1 MTGLKIKQMR
11 FREYS
16 RDGNVIA
23 LQPPGGNDVNP
34 GCASLPAEEGLRLME
49 AFMVLRTLEDRHA
62 VIRLAEQ
69 LASKK

>member
-1 MTGLKIKQMR
+1 
-11 FREYS
+11 
-16 RDGNVIA
+16 
-23 LQPPGGNDVNP
+23 
-34 GCASLPAEEGLRLME
+34 ME